1 MHPCPFTRPSMPVR
15 RHTLSFHACEA
26 PRLSESNRR
35 CRVHLFLGFPPLWAS
50 DTCLPIFPPPPLILR
65 TWVIGSS
72 LPSTSSYLS
81 DPLSGQPVL
90 FGPSNLLGVGLAG
103 RVGEG
108 TTGRPSTDRET
119 QQDHVTDLR
128 RTCTCQGEPWPGW
141 SKGGKCGLLCT
152 GLTGRER
159 TQGDGQEEKKK
170 PAKMK
175 LGQNNQFFY
184 DEKVRQAYART
195 KVERKDRSRTSRR
208 NRS

>member
-1 MHPCPFTRPSMPVR
+1 MENHVCIRVLSRAHRCQSVG
-15 RHTLSFHACEA
+15 TLDLSTLAKLHGFPNPTGGVACTFF
-26 PRLSESNRR
+26 P
-35 CRVHLFLGFPPLWAS
+35 GFPPLWAS
-50 DTCLPIFPPPPLILR
+50 DTCLPIFPAPPLILR

-90 FGPSNLLGVGLAG
+90 FGPSNLLDVGLAG

-108 TTGRPSTDRET
+108 TTGRPSTDREK

-141 SKGGKCGLLCT
+141 CKGGKCGLLCT

-195 KVERKDRSRTSRR
+195 KVER
-208 NRS
+208 